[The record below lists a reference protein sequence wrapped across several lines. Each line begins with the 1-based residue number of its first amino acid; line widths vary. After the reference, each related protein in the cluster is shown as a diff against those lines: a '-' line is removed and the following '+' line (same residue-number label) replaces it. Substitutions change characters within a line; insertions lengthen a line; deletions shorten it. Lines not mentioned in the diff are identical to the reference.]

1 MEPAVIEP
9 KILELIAQLQQK
21 YEKSG
26 QDMSSYLEGL
36 LYTEYLSY
44 WDYIRLDSLLS
55 LQAPRTDFPDETV
68 FIVYHQITE
77 LFLLLVLHEMEQLT
91 AQAQDPQV
99 AFVKE
104 RLGRMVRYFNNLVLS
119 FQTMQDGMEYSQ
131 FLRFRMSLLPASGFQ
146 SGQFRKVELFST
158 DAHLLAHSDSPIGAG
173 TSWEEKMQNLYWR
186 SGATELATGQKTLTL
201 VQFENKYIKD
211 FEEIARKHEKSNLRQ
226 ILNKLKDN
234 GLADAELLN
243 AFREYDLL
251 VNVKW
256 KLAHYKSAV
265 RYLDRSPEAIAAT
278 GGTNWQKYLPPRFQ
292 KKSFFPEL
300 WSEDELTNW
309 GKTWVEE
316 TLAEIRKGKGEA

>member
-1 MEPAVIEP
+1 MEP

-21 YEKSG
+21 YDKSG

-55 LQAPRTDFPDETV
+55 LQAPKTDFPDETV

-77 LFLLLVLHEMEQLT
+77 LFLLLVLHELEQLSS
-91 AQAQDPQV
+91 QAEEPKV
-99 AFVKE
+99 EFVKD

-119 FQTMQDGMEYSQ
+119 FQTMQDGMEYGQ
-131 FLRFRMSLLPASGFQ
+131 FLKFRMSLLPASGFQ
-146 SGQFRKVELFST
+146 SGQFRMVEILST
-158 DAHLLAHSDSPIGAG
+158 DTHLLSHSDLPVDA
-173 TSWEEKMQNLYWR
+173 TASWAEKMEKLYWR

-201 VQFENKYIKD
+201 VQFEKKYMKT
-211 FEEIARKHEKSNLRQ
+211 FEELAQKHEKSNLRQ
-226 ILNKLKDN
+226 ILKNLQTK
-234 GLADAELLN
+234 GLADEALIN
-243 AFREYDLL
+243 AFKEYDLL
-251 VNVKW
+251 VNVRW

-300 WSEDELTNW
+300 WSAEELENW
-309 GKTWVEE
+309 GRSWVEE
-316 TLAEIRKGKGEA
+316 TLAEIHKARG